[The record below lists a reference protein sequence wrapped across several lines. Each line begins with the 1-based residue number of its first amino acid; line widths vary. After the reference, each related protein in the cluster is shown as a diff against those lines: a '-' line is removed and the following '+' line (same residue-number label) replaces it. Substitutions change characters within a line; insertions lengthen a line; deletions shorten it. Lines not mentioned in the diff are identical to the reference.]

1 MDTIHTL
8 HYKYIL
14 QLYANDNCRGPTP
27 QQLKPITVGPF
38 NDKYLETAVN
48 NIVQT
53 STMLVPDDLVILVGI
68 MGLGTTSSDVSS
80 IPLTEMSL
88 GYPSTNLATKM

>member
-8 HYKYIL
+8 HYKSIIL
-14 QLYANDNCRGPTP
+14 LYTNDNCFGPTP

-53 STMLVPDDLVILVGI
+53 STTFIVLNTDFHVLA
-68 MGLGTTSSDVSS
+68 SSASKQ
-80 IPLTEMSL
+80 LCRAFE
-88 GYPSTNLATKM
+88 